1 MDENN
6 PSYTKYICG
15 DDGVLDYW
23 LSLGAAGYRLD
34 VADELPDE
42 FLDNLRACV
51 KKFDEEK
58 IVIGEVW
65 EDASNKEAYGVKRR
79 YLLGDQL
86 DSVMNYPFREA
97 IIAYM
102 KGEAATTF
110 RDRIMAFW
118 RTIQVHCRCA
128 DELRF
133 HPRHR
138 TGDQPVRRAALRRQE
153 QGLDGIE

>member
-65 EDASNKEAYGVKRR
+65 KTLPTRR
-79 YLLGDQL
+79 RMVSSGG
-86 DSVMNYPFREA
+86 
-97 IIAYM
+97 ICW
-102 KGEAATTF
+102 ATSWT
-110 RDRIMAFW
+110 A
-118 RTIQVHCRCA
+118 
-128 DELRF
+128 
-133 HPRHR
+133 
-138 TGDQPVRRAALRRQE
+138 
-153 QGLDGIE
+153 